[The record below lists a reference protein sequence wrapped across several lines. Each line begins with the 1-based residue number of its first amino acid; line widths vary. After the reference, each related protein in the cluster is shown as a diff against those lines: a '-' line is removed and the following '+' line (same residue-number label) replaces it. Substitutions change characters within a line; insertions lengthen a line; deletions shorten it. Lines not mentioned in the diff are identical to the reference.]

1 MRNFTPNEYNA
12 FKQIA
17 GMNQSTLKKSLKS
30 LLKKTG
36 YDPVETEDYIWAKG
50 KIPIALVAHLDTV
63 FKFPPKEFYYDKT
76 ANVVWSPDGLGADDR
91 AGVYGIL
98 QILRSGLRPH
108 IIFTTDEE
116 KGGVGAYALAE
127 AGCPFEDLRYII
139 ELDRQGSTDCV
150 FYDCYNVDFIRYI
163 ENFGFVEEYGTF
175 SDISMLCPIWRIA
188 GVNLSIGYKNE
199 HTYGEIFNVGH
210 FLSTIDKVKKM
221 LSEEDIPYF
230 KYIPIARRE
239 SFWNRI
245 GYSTAPTD
253 AEDDVSCALCGLPFF
268 KEELF
273 PVQMADSSLEYFCPD
288 CVGYVALWCNSC
300 NEPYENDGRSPQL
313 CPDCR
318 KEYGIS

>member
-50 KIPIALVAHLDTV
+50 EIPIALVAHLDTV

-76 ANVVWSPDGLGADDR
+76 ANVIWSPDGLGADDR

-127 AGCPFEDLRYII
+127 AGCPFEDLRYMI
-139 ELDRQGSTDCV
+139 ELDRQGSVDCV
-150 FYDCYNVDFIRYI
+150 FYDCYNVDFINYV
-163 ENFGFVEEYGTF
+163 ENFGFIEDYGTF
-175 SDISMLCPIWRIA
+175 SDISMICPIWRIA

-221 LSEEDIPYF
+221 LNEENIPYF

-239 SFWNRI
+239 SFWNRL
-245 GYSTAPTD
+245 GYSTASTET
-253 AEDDVSCALCGLPFF
+253 EDMGCALCGLPFF

-273 PVQMADSSLEYFCPD
+273 PVQMTDGSLEYFCPD
-288 CVGYVALWCNSC
+288 CVGHIALWCHSC
-300 NEPYENDGRSPQL
+300 NEPYENDGKSPQL